1 MKTIRGVWQSVNNSS
16 ISIRLLVMC
25 PLEVLVNLLASC
37 IDPLE
42 RESCLL
48 AINPLI
54 FTLNAL
60 LKKFQQ
66 KLSFCGSV
74 IPSL

>member
-66 KLSFCGSV
+66 KHFFVGL
-74 IPSL
+74 

>member
-1 MKTIRGVWQSVNNSS
+1 M
-16 ISIRLLVMC
+16 
-25 PLEVLVNLLASC
+25 LVNLLASYVE
-37 IDPLE
+37 PLE

-60 LKKFQQ
+60 LKKFQR
-66 KLSFCGSV
+66 KHFFVGL
-74 IPSL
+74 

>member
-1 MKTIRGVWQSVNNSS
+1 
-16 ISIRLLVMC
+16 MC
-25 PLEVLVNLLASC
+25 PLEVLVNLLASG

-74 IPSL
+74 TPLL